1 MSLVSI
7 DPATGRVLQRYR
19 PTPAAEI
26 EATLARAARAAARW
40 RQEPVAARCAA
51 MQALGTA
58 LRARRDALAELITAE
73 MGKPLAQS
81 LAEVEKC
88 AACCDYYARQ
98 GAAFLAPEIPPEAP
112 AGAEVHFE
120 PLGVVLAIMPW
131 NFPLWQAFRAAIP
144 ALVAGNVLVLKHASN
159 VSGCALAIAAVMRA
173 AGLPRDLLQVLLVS
187 GREASG
193 LIRDARIRGV
203 TLTGST
209 EAGRTVAAL
218 AGAALKPAVF
228 ELGGSDPYL
237 IFDDADLDAA
247 AECCAA
253 ARLVNNGQSCVAAK
267 RFIVARRIQA
277 DFAKRLAERLNARRV
292 GDPRAPDTDL
302 GPLAR
307 EDLRRSLHRQVTAS
321 VAGGARLLTGGVV
334 PRGPGSFY
342 PPTLLSQVPAGTPAF
357 ADELFGPVAAVIP
370 ARTEAEALRLAN
382 ATPFGLGA
390 AVFTQDLDRAR
401 RVAAAL
407 ESGMVAIN
415 GSVRSE
421 VSLPFG
427 GVKESGFGRELGLWG
442 ARSFVSVKTVR
453 RF

>member
-1 MSLVSI
+1 V
-7 DPATGRVLQRYR
+7 
-19 PTPAAEI
+19 
-26 EATLARAARAAARW
+26 
-40 RQEPVAARCAA
+40 
-51 MQALGTA
+51 
-58 LRARRDALAELITAE
+58 
-73 MGKPLAQS
+73 
-81 LAEVEKC
+81 
-88 AACCDYYARQ
+88 
-98 GAAFLAPEIPPEAP
+98 
-112 AGAEVHFE
+112 VHFE
-120 PLGVVLAIMPW
+120 PLGVILAIMPW

-144 ALVAGNVLVLKHASN
+144 ALVAGNGLVLKHASN
-159 VSGCALAIAAVMRA
+159 VSGCALAIAAVVRA

-187 GREASG
+187 GRDASA
-193 LIRDARIRGV
+193 LIGDARIRGV

-209 EAGRTVAAL
+209 EAGRAVAAL
-218 AGAALKPAVF
+218 AGAALKPAVL

-237 IFDDADLDAA
+237 IFEDADLDAA

-277 DFAKRLAERLNARRV
+277 AFAQRLAERLNARRV

-342 PPTLLSQVPAGTPAF
+342 PPTLLSQVPPGTPAF

-370 ARTEAEALRLAN
+370 ARTESEALRLAH

-390 AVFTQDLDRAR
+390 AVFTQDPRSGSSGGSRPRKRHGRDQRVGAQRGLAPLR
-401 RVAAAL
+401 RSQGKRVWPRTRSLGRPFLCLRENGEAVLVPASSRPL
-407 ESGMVAIN
+407 ETFSHF
-415 GSVRSE
+415 
-421 VSLPFG
+421 LPACYDH
-427 GVKESGFGRELGLWG
+427 V
-442 ARSFVSVKTVR
+442 T
-453 RF
+453 